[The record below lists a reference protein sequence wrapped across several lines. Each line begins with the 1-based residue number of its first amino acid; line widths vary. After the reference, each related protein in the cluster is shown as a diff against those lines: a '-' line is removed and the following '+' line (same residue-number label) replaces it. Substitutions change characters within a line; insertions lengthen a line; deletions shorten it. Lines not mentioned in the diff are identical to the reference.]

1 MTGVQ
6 HRGCEPCLP
15 SNGNTR
21 NDLSK
26 ALFYRQSARATG
38 LSAVPPALRRPGPAR
53 HYVEFFAANI
63 RNPNTRRA
71 YARACSGS
79 SAGCVVDHGLT
90 LTTLRPFDVGEW
102 IEQLQEKHGPA
113 GVNQQLAGVRMM
125 FNWLIT
131 GQVAPVNPAA
141 VVRDPKLVRG
151 VFALRKGMLETISL
165 SGQARWSYTKTH

>member
-1 MTGVQ
+1 VKPVY
-6 HRGCEPCLP
+6 RRFPLP
-15 SNGNTR
+15 SG
-21 NDLSK
+21 DQGQL
-26 ALFYRQSARATG
+26 
-38 LSAVPPALRRPGPAR
+38 ALRRILRRQHPKPEHAPRLCAGVQR
-53 HYVEFFAANI
+53 FFGW
-63 RNPNTRRA
+63 
-71 YARACSGS
+71 CD
-79 SAGCVVDHGLT
+79 DHGLT

-151 VFALRKGMLETISL
+151 VFALRKGMLETIPL
-165 SGQARWSYTKTH
+165 SGQARSALYQDSLIRTDRPNRACRGT